1 MLKVLDR
8 YIIWSLIQSFVI
20 CLVGMLALYILIDG
34 FEKLE
39 ACRQQ
44 RLVHLSEFFPKN
56 QVPPAPYVINR
67 EKAKNGILSCLPDT
81 IDPRR
86 GR

>member
-1 MLKVLDR
+1 MRKEALGIVSATALAWVLWYSPDGAG
-8 YIIWSLIQSFVI
+8 WS
-20 CLVGMLALYILIDG
+20 ALDG

-56 QVPPAPYVINR
+56 QVPPAPYVIKR
-67 EKAKNGILSCLPDT
+67 EKAKSGILSCLPDS